1 MNIGIAEKISTTM
14 RARLSLTLLLQKMK
28 QSHSHCPRQP
38 PIRKDHLFA
47 RVGYKNTP
55 TKTFYKTRQHKPTR
69 TASSRRH
76 ESSQDC
82 RGLPAMRHPN
92 RNTFH
97 CHSSLACRASVNGS
111 MAANARA
118 AALSSNVAVNVVPF
132 TSIFIVS
139 VIVVMSLFSSLS
151 SGEISVGFSFPCC
164 GSSVQ
169 ERKTAVTMTNNIV
182 FTNRSINKHLQ
193 KSTLRK
199 AIRLPR
205 LDSFSHAQSVPVI
218 LAQTV

>member
-28 QSHSHCPRQP
+28 QSHSHCPRRP

-55 TKTFYKTRQHKPTR
+55 TKTFHKTRQHKPTR

-97 CHSSLACRASVNGS
+97 CHSSLACRAS
-111 MAANARA
+111 MAQHGGKCARSGIVVQCCRECRA
-118 AALSSNVAVNVVPF
+118 IYFNFYSFVHSRNVIIF
-132 TSIFIVS
+132 FIV
-139 VIVVMSLFSSLS
+139 
-151 SGEISVGFSFPCC
+151 VGRNLRRIFVPLLRLVRARKENRRHDDQQYRFYQSFHKQTLTKIHP
-164 GSSVQ
+164 
-169 ERKTAVTMTNNIV
+169 T
-182 FTNRSINKHLQ
+182 
-193 KSTLRK
+193 KSNSPS
-199 AIRLPR
+199 AP
-205 LDSFSHAQSVPVI
+205 
-218 LAQTV
+218 